1 MITILLIYK
10 HKFLTINVAN
20 FEDFQYRHI
29 PQQNLETN
37 SFFECHI
44 KITFHSEYIV
54 LDTRG
59 CREYSNHTFRL
70 FKRADFFFKLWRV
83 AMNECVENTRP
94 HRFLKRKIIGI
105 SNIYNYIALSL
116 VFILLNISYSKI
128 NRDNLCQYGF
138 GLSFVS

>member
-1 MITILLIYK
+1 MWPILRIFNTAILSRII
-10 HKFLTINVAN
+10 IN
-20 FEDFQYRHI
+20 F

-59 CREYSNHTFRL
+59 CREYSNDIFRL

-116 VFILLNISYSKI
+116 VFILLNMHSVYRKM
-128 NRDNLCQYGF
+128 Q
-138 GLSFVS
+138 